1 MFKAMLLYRITN
13 AAHIETLNSWSKL
26 SECLEEYPEFEP
38 TGSQWRGLGFG
49 PFAPTVS
56 EELVWNGAEGVN
68 LFSLKVHE
76 RNLTAATIREHVIKK
91 VIALEEREGRKV
103 YRKEAAEIKDVVV
116 AELLPKAFLKH
127 KVVNALVIGNL
138 LVVGASTAKL
148 AEDFLCK
155 LRDAMGSLAVRPLT
169 TKLPPQQ
176 WLGDLM
182 RKGKAEGLA
191 TCAFAKLVNESKDT
205 VSFNGVDLS
214 EDEPQRYLEDG
225 FRVKELGVIMGSE
238 MAFKLTETLIF
249 KGIKFSDMLLGGAR
263 ADADGDP
270 AALIDADIIL
280 MTAAIRQLLSCLNNI
295 AGEDIPEITQPEE
308 GLRITHINNTPLED
322 LLAMSDPEAA
332 LRSLQEQ
339 FGGAHGDGMSDLAE
353 DDEPATED
361 EDF

>member
-1 MFKAMLLYRITN
+1 MLKAMLLYRITN
-13 AAHIETLNSWSKL
+13 AAHIEVLNSWSML
-26 SECLEEYPEFEP
+26 SEALENRPEYEP
-38 TGSQWRGLGFG
+38 SGSQWRALGFG

-68 LFSLKVHE
+68 LFSLKIHE
-76 RNLTAATIREHVIKK
+76 RNLTAATIREHVMKK

-138 LVVGASTAKL
+138 LVVGATTAKV
-148 AEDFLCK
+148 AEDFLCT
-155 LRDAMGSLAVRPLT
+155 LRECMDGLAVRPLT

-182 RKGKAEGLA
+182 RKGKHGSLA
-191 TCAFAKLVNESKDT
+191 TCAFAKLANEQKDA
-205 VSFNGVDLS
+205 VGFNGVDLS
-214 EDEPQRYLEDG
+214 DEEPQAYLDNG
-225 FRVKELGVIMGSE
+225 FRVKELGVLMDNE
-238 MAFKLTETLIF
+238 MVFKVTETLIF
-249 KGIKFSDMLLGGAR
+249 KGIKFSDMLLGSSR

-280 MTAAIRQLLSCLNNI
+280 FTAAVRKLLSEINN
-295 AGEDIPEITQPEE
+295 AGGEDMPQITQPE

-322 LLAMSDPEAA
+322 LLAMADPAAA
-332 LRSLQEQ
+332 LKSLQEQ
-339 FGGAHGDGMSDLAE
+339 FGGAHGDGNLTTDE
-353 DDEPATED
+353 DED